1 MNGKDGKPF
10 KTRDGNVMSLKELI
24 QILTVETSKRLNK
37 DIVELEN
44 QEETAK
50 KIAISALKY
59 ADLIPYRETDYIFDS
74 EKFVSL
80 DGKTGPYLLYSTIR
94 MKSLLKKANVEKYIV
109 MKLKNK
115 TDRAVAL
122 ELLKLPQIL
131 TKSLEQKSLNEL
143 TDYIYKL
150 TSSYNTFYNECKV
163 LTEEDEALK
172 LSWLALTNIVYTT
185 NIKILE
191 ILGITVPEK
200 M

>member
-1 MNGKDGKPF
+1 
-10 KTRDGNVMSLKELI
+10 
-24 QILTVETSKRLNK
+24 
-37 DIVELEN
+37 
-44 QEETAK
+44 
-50 KIAISALKY
+50 
-59 ADLIPYRETDYIFDS
+59 
-74 EKFVSL
+74 
-80 DGKTGPYLLYSTIR
+80 
-94 MKSLLKKANVEKYIV
+94 